1 MNKEYTM
8 RSFWLTLAGFSLC
21 LPLSAGAAS
30 FNVNGLDSI
39 LRDTSH
45 DASVHG
51 VVKAVNSPR
60 NTFIVN
66 VEKKGDVEF
75 RVSPQTAFESE
86 VLGGVMGRELGSGL
100 DGLKSGDSVKVRYLT
115 LPPETPVAAQV
126 EVEH

>member
-1 MNKEYTM
+1 MHSKT
-8 RSFWLTLAGFSLC
+8 LLAGLILC
-21 LPLSAGAAS
+21 LPATAGAAT
-30 FNVNGLDSI
+30 FNVSALDNI
-39 LRDTSH
+39 LHDTSK

-51 VVKAVNSPR
+51 VVKAVDSPR

-75 RVSPQTAFESE
+75 RVSPQTSFESE
-86 VLGGVMGRELGSGL
+86 VLGGVMGKELGPGL
-100 DGLKSGDSVKVRYLT
+100 DGLKNGDSVKVRYLT